1 MRTRQFVEKIRESV
15 IDSNNQT
22 YRKLF
27 QNTLLDQVKDPY
39 WVKALSLFNSL
50 NIEQRE
56 VLFSIIRQVEVD
68 TVSNIFGILDGTSTL
83 YDNQE
88 EEFVLSTDSGAI
100 KISGDLQDIFLEL
113 ENE

>member
-1 MRTRQFVEKIRESV
+1 MKPIEFVEKIRESV
-15 IDSNNQT
+15 IDSNVQI
-22 YRKLF
+22 YRNLF
-27 QNTLLDQVKDPY
+27 QNTSLDQVKDPY
-39 WVKALSLFNSL
+39 WVNALSFFNSL
-50 NIEQRE
+50 DIKQKE